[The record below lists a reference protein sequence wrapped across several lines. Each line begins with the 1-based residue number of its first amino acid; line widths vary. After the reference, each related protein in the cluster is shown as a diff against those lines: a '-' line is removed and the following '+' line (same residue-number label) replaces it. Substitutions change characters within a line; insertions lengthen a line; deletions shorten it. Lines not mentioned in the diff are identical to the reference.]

1 MGRDLYEEVPAAR
14 QVFDEAD
21 RTLGFPLSKVCF
33 EGPQEELL
41 LTENTQPAI
50 LTVSIAF
57 FTALRER
64 GEVPDFVAGHSL
76 GEYSALVAA
85 NALTFEDAVR
95 TVRKRGRFM
104 QEAVAVGEGSMAAI
118 LGLDLET
125 LQEVCREA
133 AEGEV
138 VEPANI
144 NSPGQIVIA
153 GNTAAVERA
162 SELAAARG
170 AKKALKLPVS
180 APFHCRLMQPARE
193 RLAEVLKGVSFN
205 DLEIPLVNNAEGK
218 TIEGGDEA
226 RQSLI
231 RQVTSA
237 VQWTDSILRLVD
249 LGVERFVEVGP
260 GRVLSGL
267 VRRISRQAETIA
279 VGRLDQLT
287 SHV

>member
-260 GRVLSGL
+260 GKVLSGL